1 MSKIG
6 DEEIIELHKKG
17 LTDREIASVLGVS
30 QSSVNYRRQ
39 RLGLKNNYYNKHK
52 KFDEDKFLELYNSGY
67 TDREIAEKMGFTAP
81 AINYRRVKLELR
93 SNMELPELNAV
104 INLRSR
110 GYTVQQIAEELK
122 VSLTLVKVS
131 LEKASV

>member
-6 DEEIIELHKKG
+6 DEKIIELHKKG
-17 LTDREIASVLGVS
+17 LTDREIGGVLGVS

-39 RLGLKNNYYNKHK
+39 RLGLENNYHKKK

-67 TDREIAEKMGFTAP
+67 TDREIAEKMNFTAP
-81 AINYRRVKLELR
+81 AINYRRAKLGLK
-93 SNMELPELNAV
+93 SNRELPDLSEV

-122 VSLTLVKVS
+122 VSLALVKIS
-131 LEKASV
+131 LEKAPV

>member
-17 LTDREIASVLGVS
+17 LTDREIASALGVS

-39 RLGLKNNYYNKHK
+39 RLGLKNNYHNKHK
-52 KFDEDKFLELYNSGY
+52 KFDEDKFLELYNLGY
-67 TDREIAEKMGFTAP
+67 TDREIAEKMNLTAP
-81 AINYRRVKLELR
+81 
-93 SNMELPELNAV
+93 
-104 INLRSR
+104 R

-122 VSLTLVKVS
+122 VSLTLVKIS